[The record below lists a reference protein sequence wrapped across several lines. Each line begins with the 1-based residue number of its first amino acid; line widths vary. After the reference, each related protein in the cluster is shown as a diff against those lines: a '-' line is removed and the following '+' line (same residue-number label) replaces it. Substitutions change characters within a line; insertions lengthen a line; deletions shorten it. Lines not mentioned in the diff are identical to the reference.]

1 MRTREP
7 WDRKRRAEPSSERGS
22 GVKGFCRLPGP
33 FAEWRNG
40 HRRGGVGVLSPV
52 APLIIRYCWY
62 QQVHS
67 QDVQWNCLNQLL
79 HGYYMTH

>member
-52 APLIIRYCWY
+52 APLI
-62 QQVHS
+62 
-67 QDVQWNCLNQLL
+67 LFFLL
-79 HGYYMTH
+79 QGPTLGSTVCSER